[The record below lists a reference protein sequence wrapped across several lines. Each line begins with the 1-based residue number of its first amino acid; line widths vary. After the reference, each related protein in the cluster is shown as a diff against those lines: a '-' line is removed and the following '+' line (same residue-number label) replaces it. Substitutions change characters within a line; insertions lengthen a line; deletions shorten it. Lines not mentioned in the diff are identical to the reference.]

1 MPWQIPVVAFVVIQV
16 ICMLAALMGIVRLS
30 LYEPAM
36 VFRA

>member
-1 MPWQIPVVAFVVIQV
+1 VPVVAFVVIQG
-16 ICMLAALMGIVRLS
+16 ICMVSALLGIIRLS